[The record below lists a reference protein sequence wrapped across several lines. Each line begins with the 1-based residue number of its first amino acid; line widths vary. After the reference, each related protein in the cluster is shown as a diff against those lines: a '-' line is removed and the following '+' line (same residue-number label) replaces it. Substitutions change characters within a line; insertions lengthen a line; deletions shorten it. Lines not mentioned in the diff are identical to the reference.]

1 MLSATLEKIKF
12 CLFKKTVYGSFRH
25 RQGIAMEICKTKA
38 IQTDLSIFWHT
49 LTDSG
54 IHSHIEELFG
64 HIQAYLE
71 PFVTLA
77 YLEPWYIHLIVDVF
91 K

>member
-1 MLSATLEKIKF
+1 
-12 CLFKKTVYGSFRH
+12 
-25 RQGIAMEICKTKA
+25 MEICKTKA

-77 YLEPWYIHLIVDVF
+77 YLEP
-91 K
+91 